1 MAIFTTLITGAKLL
15 AKKFA
20 KDKLKKKAKEFV
32 GGKKKKKEDKKK
44 EKRQAA
50 KNIMQEQGVYAGGGA
65 IVATPTKALVPTGG
79 GDKGG
84 ALAIIDK
91 GPIDFKVLNQK
102 IDNITEMT
110 GAIAMLTGTT
120 KKQVEDEA
128 KARKAAVAKAK
139 REAREKKL
147 ESKKGLEPKSQTV
160 KKKGKGPLDFITNFL
175 MQVALGSLVLF
186 LMNNIQ
192 KIQKGFEFVV
202 KNWDKFFWVFRAV
215 LFDLFN
221 GFGLTKQIFK
231 LLGKGAVKT
240 LKFIAKPF
248 KWLGGLIGKKLAG
261 LGAKIVAWAKG
272 GIAAIKAAFLASKPG
287 QLLMKGVGK
296 VKQTVQATKAFVQA
310 GATKVKDVA
319 AAGATKVKD
328 IASQAKTFVS
338 SKASKVFQRTKDAAK
353 PLVSKAAP
361 IVKKAK
367 GVASKATKPITGG
380 LKVIKRFFGPK
391 AAQGLKQA
399 GPTLKPI
406 AKASKGIKIPIIGPL
421 LVAIT
426 SMLADDPLEQTLF
439 KAIGAGLG
447 GLLGSFGGPL
457 GMILG
462 EILGEFVGDLL
473 YTGFM
478 TKGGWSEAGKKFMEA
493 LQGLAKSGKTALN
506 WITGGF
512 GRFWN
517 MFMEKHSKWGVPNPV
532 ALANPFVTGPLLWKG
547 FFSSEEKEEKIDEGK
562 KEKEDVTIDNSK
574 KKTPAEV
581 DTNQTSDAEGSADAV
596 SSKASYE
603 DQGGDGTIVLD
614 QGDNTTT
621 PSSNGGDSTPLIVP
635 VGSKEALN
643 SYYKAQ
649 VTGSLYK
656 VG

>member
-32 GGKKKKKEDKKK
+32 GGKKKKKKDKKK

-65 IVATPTKALVPTGG
+65 IVVTPTKALVPTGG

-128 KARKAAVAKAK
+128 KARKAAVASAK
-139 REAREKKL
+139 RKAREKKL
-147 ESKKGLEPKSQTV
+147 ESKGVGSQV
-160 KKKGKGPLDFITNFL
+160 KATIAKKAKGPLDFITNFL

-215 LFDLFN
+215 LFELFN

-248 KWLGGLIGKKLAG
+248 KWLGGLIAKKLAG

-272 GIAAIKAAFLASKPG
+272 GIAAIKGAFLASKPG
-287 QLLMKGVGK
+287 QLLMQGVGK
-296 VKQTVQATKAFVQA
+296 VKQTVQAGKAFVQA
-310 GATKVKDVA
+310 GATKVKDI
-319 AAGATKVKD
+319 AG
-328 IASQAKTFVS
+328 QAKTFVS
-338 SKASKVFQRTKDAAK
+338 SKASKVVQRTKDAAK

-367 GVASKATKPITGG
+367 TVASKVTKPLKGG
-380 LKVIKRFFGPK
+380 LKLIQKFFGPK

-399 GPTLKPI
+399 GPTLKPM

-447 GLLGSFGGPL
+447 GALGSFGGPL

-478 TKGGWSEAGKKFMEA
+478 GDGWGAAGEKFMEA
-493 LQGLAKSGKTALN
+493 LQGLAKAGKTALD

-517 MFMEKHSKWGVPNPV
+517 LFMEEHSLNVLGQKIPNPV
-532 ALANPFVTGPLLWKG
+532 SLYNPFVTGPLLWKG

-562 KEKEDVTIDNSK
+562 KEKEDVTLDNTK
-574 KKTPAEV
+574 EKTKAEV
-581 DTNQTSDAEGSADAV
+581 DVNQTSDAEGSADAV
-596 SSKASYE
+596 ASKASYE

-621 PSSNGGDSTPLIVP
+621 PSSNDGDSTPLIVP

>member
-32 GGKKKKKEDKKK
+32 GGKKKKKKDKKK

-65 IVATPTKALVPTGG
+65 IVVTPTKALVPTGG

-128 KARKAAVAKAK
+128 KARKAAVASAK
-139 REAREKKL
+139 RKAREKKL
-147 ESKKGLEPKSQTV
+147 ESKGVGSQV
-160 KKKGKGPLDFITNFL
+160 KATIAKKAKGPLDFITNFL

-215 LFDLFN
+215 LFELFN

-248 KWLGGLIGKKLAG
+248 KWLGGLIAKKLAG

-272 GIAAIKAAFLASKPG
+272 GIAAIKGAFLASKPG
-287 QLLMKGVGK
+287 QLLMQGVGK
-296 VKQTVQATKAFVQA
+296 VKQTVQAGKAFVQA
-310 GATKVKDVA
+310 GATKVKDI
-319 AAGATKVKD
+319 AG
-328 IASQAKTFVS
+328 QAKTFVS
-338 SKASKVFQRTKDAAK
+338 SKASKVVQRTKDAAK

-367 GVASKATKPITGG
+367 TVASKATKPLKGG
-380 LKVIKRFFGPK
+380 LKLIQKFFGPK

-399 GPTLKPI
+399 GPTLKPM
-406 AKASKGIKIPIIGPL
+406 AKASKGIKIHIIGPL

-447 GLLGSFGGPL
+447 GALGSFGGPL

-478 TKGGWSEAGKKFMEA
+478 GDGWGAAGEKFMEA
-493 LQGLAKSGKTALN
+493 LQGLAKAGKTALD

-562 KEKEDVTIDNSK
+562 KEKEDVTLDNTK
-574 KKTPAEV
+574 EKTKAEV
-581 DTNQTSDAEGSADAV
+581 DVNQTSDAEGSADAV
-596 SSKASYE
+596 ASKASYE

-621 PSSNGGDSTPLIVP
+621 PSSNDGDSTPLIVP

>member
-32 GGKKKKKEDKKK
+32 GGKKKKKKDKKK

-65 IVATPTKALVPTGG
+65 IVVTPTKALVPTGG

-128 KARKAAVAKAK
+128 KARKAAVASAK
-139 REAREKKL
+139 RKAREKKL
-147 ESKKGLEPKSQTV
+147 ESKGVGSQV
-160 KKKGKGPLDFITNFL
+160 KATIAKKAKGPLDFITNFL

-215 LFDLFN
+215 LFELFN

-248 KWLGGLIGKKLAG
+248 KWLGGLIAKKLAG

-272 GIAAIKAAFLASKPG
+272 GIAAIKGAFLASKPG
-287 QLLMKGVGK
+287 QLLMQGVGK
-296 VKQTVQATKAFVQA
+296 VKQTVQAGKAFVQA
-310 GATKVKDVA
+310 GATKVKDI
-319 AAGATKVKD
+319 AG
-328 IASQAKTFVS
+328 QAKTFVS
-338 SKASKVFQRTKDAAK
+338 SKASKVVQRTKDAAK

-367 GVASKATKPITGG
+367 TVASKATKPLKGG
-380 LKVIKRFFGPK
+380 LKLIQKFFGPK

-399 GPTLKPI
+399 GPTLKPM

-447 GLLGSFGGPL
+447 GALGSFGGPL

-478 TKGGWSEAGKKFMEA
+478 GDGWGAAGEKFMEA
-493 LQGLAKSGKTALN
+493 LQGLAKAGKTAID

-562 KEKEDVTIDNSK
+562 KEKEDVTLDNTK
-574 KKTPAEV
+574 EKTKAEV
-581 DTNQTSDAEGSADAV
+581 DVNQTSDAEGSADAV
-596 SSKASYE
+596 ASKASYE

-621 PSSNGGDSTPLIVP
+621 PSSNDGDSTPLIVP

>member
-32 GGKKKKKEDKKK
+32 GGKKKKKKDKKK

-65 IVATPTKALVPTGG
+65 IVVTPTKALVPTGG

-128 KARKAAVAKAK
+128 KARKAAVASAK
-139 REAREKKL
+139 RKAREKKL
-147 ESKKGLEPKSQTV
+147 ESKGVGSQV
-160 KKKGKGPLDFITNFL
+160 KATIAKKAKGPLDFITNFL

-215 LFDLFN
+215 LFELFN

-248 KWLGGLIGKKLAG
+248 KWLGGLIAKKLAG

-272 GIAAIKAAFLASKPG
+272 GIAAIKGAFLASKPG
-287 QLLMKGVGK
+287 QLLMQGVGK
-296 VKQTVQATKAFVQA
+296 VKQTVQAGKAFVQA
-310 GATKVKDVA
+310 GATKVKDI
-319 AAGATKVKD
+319 AG
-328 IASQAKTFVS
+328 QAKTFVS
-338 SKASKVFQRTKDAAK
+338 SKASKVVQRTKDAAK

-367 GVASKATKPITGG
+367 TVASKVTKPLKGG
-380 LKVIKRFFGPK
+380 LKLIQKFFGPK

-399 GPTLKPI
+399 GPTLKPM

-447 GLLGSFGGPL
+447 GALGSFGGPL

-478 TKGGWSEAGKKFMEA
+478 GDGWGAAGEKFMEA
-493 LQGLAKSGKTALN
+493 LQGLAKAGKTALD

-562 KEKEDVTIDNSK
+562 KEKEDVTLDNTK
-574 KKTPAEV
+574 EKTKAEV
-581 DTNQTSDAEGSADAV
+581 DVNQTSDAEGSADAV
-596 SSKASYE
+596 ASKASYE

-621 PSSNGGDSTPLIVP
+621 PSSNDGD
-635 VGSKEALN
+635 
-643 SYYKAQ
+643 
-649 VTGSLYK
+649 
-656 VG
+656 

>member
-32 GGKKKKKEDKKK
+32 GGKKKKKKDKKK

-65 IVATPTKALVPTGG
+65 IVVTPTKALVPTGG

-128 KARKAAVAKAK
+128 KARKAAVASAK
-139 REAREKKL
+139 RKAREKKL
-147 ESKKGLEPKSQTV
+147 ESKGVGSQV
-160 KKKGKGPLDFITNFL
+160 KATIAKKAKGPLDFITNFL

-215 LFDLFN
+215 LFELFN

-248 KWLGGLIGKKLAG
+248 KWLGGLIAKKLAG

-272 GIAAIKAAFLASKPG
+272 GIAAIKGAFLASKPG
-287 QLLMKGVGK
+287 QLLMQGVGK
-296 VKQTVQATKAFVQA
+296 VKQTVQAGKAFVQA
-310 GATKVKDVA
+310 GATKVKDI
-319 AAGATKVKD
+319 AG
-328 IASQAKTFVS
+328 QAKTFVS
-338 SKASKVFQRTKDAAK
+338 SKASKVVQRTKDAAK

-367 GVASKATKPITGG
+367 TVASKVTKPLKGG
-380 LKVIKRFFGPK
+380 LKLIQKFFGPK

-399 GPTLKPI
+399 GPTLKPM

-447 GLLGSFGGPL
+447 GALGSFGGPL

-478 TKGGWSEAGKKFMEA
+478 GDGWGAAGEKFMEA
-493 LQGLAKSGKTALN
+493 LQGLAKAGKTALD

-562 KEKEDVTIDNSK
+562 KEKEDVTLDNTK
-574 KKTPAEV
+574 EKTKAEV
-581 DTNQTSDAEGSADAV
+581 DVNQTSDAEGSADAV
-596 SSKASYE
+596 ASKASYE

-621 PSSNGGDSTPLIVP
+621 PSSNDGDSTPLIVP

>member
-32 GGKKKKKEDKKK
+32 GGKKKKKKDKKK

-65 IVATPTKALVPTGG
+65 IVVTPTKALVPTGG

-128 KARKAAVAKAK
+128 KARKAAVASAK
-139 REAREKKL
+139 RKAREKKL
-147 ESKKGLEPKSQTV
+147 ESKGVGSQV
-160 KKKGKGPLDFITNFL
+160 KATIAKKAKGPLDFITNFL

-215 LFDLFN
+215 LFELFN

-248 KWLGGLIGKKLAG
+248 KWLGGLIAKKLAG

-272 GIAAIKAAFLASKPG
+272 GIAAIKGAFLASKPG
-287 QLLMKGVGK
+287 QLLMQGVGK
-296 VKQTVQATKAFVQA
+296 VKQTVQAGKAFVQA
-310 GATKVKDVA
+310 GATKVKDI
-319 AAGATKVKD
+319 AG
-328 IASQAKTFVS
+328 QAKTFVS
-338 SKASKVFQRTKDAAK
+338 SKASKVVQRTKDAAK

-367 GVASKATKPITGG
+367 TVASKVTKPLKGG
-380 LKVIKRFFGPK
+380 LKLIQKFFGPK

-399 GPTLKPI
+399 GPTLKPM

-447 GLLGSFGGPL
+447 GALGSFGGPL

-478 TKGGWSEAGKKFMEA
+478 GDGWGAAGEKFMEA
-493 LQGLAKSGKTALN
+493 LQGLAKAGKTALD

-547 FFSSEEKEEKIDEGK
+547 FFSSEGKEKMEEPK
-562 KEKEDVTIDNSK
+562 KEKEDVTLDNTK
-574 KKTPAEV
+574 EKTKAEV
-581 DTNQTSDAEGSADAV
+581 DVNQTSDAEGSADAV
-596 SSKASYE
+596 ASKASYE

-621 PSSNGGDSTPLIVP
+621 PSSNDGDSTPLIVP

>member
-32 GGKKKKKEDKKK
+32 GGKKKKKKDKKK

-65 IVATPTKALVPTGG
+65 IVVTPTKALVPTGG

-128 KARKAAVAKAK
+128 KARKAAVASAK
-139 REAREKKL
+139 RKAREKKL
-147 ESKKGLEPKSQTV
+147 ESKGVGSQV
-160 KKKGKGPLDFITNFL
+160 KATIAKKAKGPLDFITNFL

-215 LFDLFN
+215 LFELFN

-248 KWLGGLIGKKLAG
+248 KWLGGLIAKKLAG

-272 GIAAIKAAFLASKPG
+272 GIAAIKGAFLASKPG
-287 QLLMKGVGK
+287 QLLMQGVGK
-296 VKQTVQATKAFVQA
+296 VKQTVQAGKAFVQA
-310 GATKVKDVA
+310 GATKVKDI
-319 AAGATKVKD
+319 AG
-328 IASQAKTFVS
+328 QAKTFVS
-338 SKASKVFQRTKDAAK
+338 SKASKVVQRTKDAAK

-367 GVASKATKPITGG
+367 TVASKATKPLKGG
-380 LKVIKRFFGPK
+380 LKLIQKFFGPK

-399 GPTLKPI
+399 GPTLKPM

-447 GLLGSFGGPL
+447 GALGSFGGPL

-478 TKGGWSEAGKKFMEA
+478 GDGWGAAGEKFMEA
-493 LQGLAKSGKTALN
+493 LQGLAKAGKTALD

-562 KEKEDVTIDNSK
+562 KEKEDVTLDNTK
-574 KKTPAEV
+574 EKTKAEV
-581 DTNQTSDAEGSADAV
+581 DVNQTSDAEGSADAV
-596 SSKASYE
+596 ASKASYE

-621 PSSNGGDSTPLIVP
+621 PSSNDGDSTPLIVP

>member
-32 GGKKKKKEDKKK
+32 GGKKKKKKDKKK

-65 IVATPTKALVPTGG
+65 IVVTPTKALVPTGG

-128 KARKAAVAKAK
+128 KARKAAVASAK
-139 REAREKKL
+139 RKAREKKL
-147 ESKKGLEPKSQTV
+147 ESKGVGSQV
-160 KKKGKGPLDFITNFL
+160 KATIAKKAKGPLDFITNFL

-215 LFDLFN
+215 LFELFN

-248 KWLGGLIGKKLAG
+248 KWLGGLIAKKLAG

-272 GIAAIKAAFLASKPG
+272 GIAAIKGAFLASKPG
-287 QLLMKGVGK
+287 QLLMQGVGK
-296 VKQTVQATKAFVQA
+296 VKQTVQAGKAFVQA
-310 GATKVKDVA
+310 GATKVKA
-319 AAGATKVKD
+319 IAG
-328 IASQAKTFVS
+328 QAKTFVS
-338 SKASKVFQRTKDAAK
+338 SKASKVVQRTKDAAK

-367 GVASKATKPITGG
+367 TVASKVTKPLKGG
-380 LKVIKRFFGPK
+380 LKLIQKFFGPK

-399 GPTLKPI
+399 GPTLKPM

-447 GLLGSFGGPL
+447 GALGSFGGPL

-478 TKGGWSEAGKKFMEA
+478 GDGWGAAGEKFMEA
-493 LQGLAKSGKTALN
+493 LQGLAKAGKTALD

-562 KEKEDVTIDNSK
+562 KEKEDVTLDNTK
-574 KKTPAEV
+574 EKTKAEV
-581 DTNQTSDAEGSADAV
+581 DVNQTSDAEGSADAV
-596 SSKASYE
+596 ASKASYE

-621 PSSNGGDSTPLIVP
+621 PSSNDGDSTPLIVP
-635 VGSKEALN
+635 VGSKEASN

>member
-32 GGKKKKKEDKKK
+32 GGKKKKKKDKKK

-65 IVATPTKALVPTGG
+65 IVVTPTKALVPTGG

-84 ALAIIDK
+84 ASSIIDK

-128 KARKAAVAKAK
+128 KARKAAVASAK
-139 REAREKKL
+139 RKAREKKL
-147 ESKKGLEPKSQTV
+147 ESKGVGSQV
-160 KKKGKGPLDFITNFL
+160 KATIAKKAKGPLDFITNFL

-215 LFDLFN
+215 LFELFN

-248 KWLGGLIGKKLAG
+248 KWLGGLIAKKLAG

-272 GIAAIKAAFLASKPG
+272 GIAAIKGAFLASKPG
-287 QLLMKGVGK
+287 QLLMQGVGK
-296 VKQTVQATKAFVQA
+296 VKQTVQAGKAFVQA
-310 GATKVKDVA
+310 GATKVKDI
-319 AAGATKVKD
+319 AG
-328 IASQAKTFVS
+328 QAKTFVS
-338 SKASKVFQRTKDAAK
+338 SKASKVVQRTKDAAK

-367 GVASKATKPITGG
+367 TVASNVTKPLKGG
-380 LKVIKRFFGPK
+380 LKLIQKFFGPK

-399 GPTLKPI
+399 GPTLKPM

-447 GLLGSFGGPL
+447 GALGSFGGPL

-478 TKGGWSEAGKKFMEA
+478 GDGWGAAGEKFMEA
-493 LQGLAKSGKTALN
+493 LQGLAKAGKTALD

-562 KEKEDVTIDNSK
+562 KEKEDVTLDNTK
-574 KKTPAEV
+574 EKTKAEV
-581 DTNQTSDAEGSADAV
+581 DVNQTSDAEGSADAV
-596 SSKASYE
+596 ASKASYE

-621 PSSNGGDSTPLIVP
+621 PSSNDGDSTPLIVP

>member
-32 GGKKKKKEDKKK
+32 GGKKKKKKDKKK

-65 IVATPTKALVPTGG
+65 IVVTPTKALVPTGG

-128 KARKAAVAKAK
+128 KARKAAVASAK
-139 REAREKKL
+139 RKAREKKL
-147 ESKKGLEPKSQTV
+147 ESKGVGSQV
-160 KKKGKGPLDFITNFL
+160 KATIAKKAKGPLDFITNFL

-215 LFDLFN
+215 LFELFN

-248 KWLGGLIGKKLAG
+248 KWLGGLIAKKLAG

-272 GIAAIKAAFLASKPG
+272 GIAAIKGAFLASKPG
-287 QLLMKGVGK
+287 QLLMQGVGK
-296 VKQTVQATKAFVQA
+296 VKQTVQAGKAFVQA
-310 GATKVKDVA
+310 GATKVKDI
-319 AAGATKVKD
+319 AG
-328 IASQAKTFVS
+328 QAKTFVS
-338 SKASKVFQRTKDAAK
+338 SKASIVVQRTKDAAK

-367 GVASKATKPITGG
+367 TVASKATKPLKGG
-380 LKVIKRFFGPK
+380 LKLIQKFFGPK

-399 GPTLKPI
+399 GPTLKPM

-447 GLLGSFGGPL
+447 GALGSFGGPL

-478 TKGGWSEAGKKFMEA
+478 GDGWGAAGEKFMEA
-493 LQGLAKSGKTALN
+493 LQGLAKAGKTALD

-562 KEKEDVTIDNSK
+562 KEKEDVTLDNTK
-574 KKTPAEV
+574 EKTKAEV
-581 DTNQTSDAEGSADAV
+581 DVNQTSDAEGSADAV
-596 SSKASYE
+596 ASKASYE

-621 PSSNGGDSTPLIVP
+621 PSSNDGDSTPLIVP

>member
-32 GGKKKKKEDKKK
+32 GGKKKKKKDKKK

-65 IVATPTKALVPTGG
+65 IVVTPTKALVPTGG

-128 KARKAAVAKAK
+128 KARKAAVASAK
-139 REAREKKL
+139 RKAREKKL
-147 ESKKGLEPKSQTV
+147 ESKGVGSQV
-160 KKKGKGPLDFITNFL
+160 KATIAKKAKGPLDFITNFL

-215 LFDLFN
+215 LFELFN

-248 KWLGGLIGKKLAG
+248 KWLGGLIAKKLAG

-272 GIAAIKAAFLASKPG
+272 GIAAIKGAFLASKPG
-287 QLLMKGVGK
+287 QLLMQGVGK
-296 VKQTVQATKAFVQA
+296 VKQTVQAGKAFVQA
-310 GATKVKDVA
+310 GATKVKDI
-319 AAGATKVKD
+319 AG
-328 IASQAKTFVS
+328 QAKTFVS
-338 SKASKVFQRTKDAAK
+338 SKASKVVQRTKDAAK

-367 GVASKATKPITGG
+367 TVASKVTKPLKGG
-380 LKVIKRFFGPK
+380 LKLIQKFFGPK

-399 GPTLKPI
+399 GPTLKPM

-447 GLLGSFGGPL
+447 GALGSFGGPL

-478 TKGGWSEAGKKFMEA
+478 GDGWGAAGEKFMEA
-493 LQGLAKSGKTALN
+493 LQGLAKAGKTALD

-512 GRFWN
+512 GRFLN

-562 KEKEDVTIDNSK
+562 KEKEDVTLDNTK
-574 KKTPAEV
+574 EKTKAEV
-581 DTNQTSDAEGSADAV
+581 DVNQTSDAEGSADAV
-596 SSKASYE
+596 ASKASYE

-621 PSSNGGDSTPLIVP
+621 PSSNDGDSTPLIVP

>member
-32 GGKKKKKEDKKK
+32 GGKKKKKKDKKK

-65 IVATPTKALVPTGG
+65 IVVTPTKALVPTGG

-128 KARKAAVAKAK
+128 KSRQAAVAKAK

-147 ESKKGLEPKSQTV
+147 ESKGVGSQV
-160 KKKGKGPLDFITNFL
+160 KATIAKKAKGPLDFITNFL

-215 LFDLFN
+215 LFELFN

-248 KWLGGLIGKKLAG
+248 KWLGGLIAKKLAG

-272 GIAAIKAAFLASKPG
+272 GIAAIKGAFLASKPG
-287 QLLMKGVGK
+287 QLLMQGVGK
-296 VKQTVQATKAFVQA
+296 VKQTVQAGKAFVQA
-310 GATKVKDVA
+310 GATKVKDI
-319 AAGATKVKD
+319 AG
-328 IASQAKTFVS
+328 QAKTFVS
-338 SKASKVFQRTKDAAK
+338 SKASKVVQRTKDAAK

-367 GVASKATKPITGG
+367 TVASKVTKPLKGG
-380 LKVIKRFFGPK
+380 LKLIQKFFGPK

-399 GPTLKPI
+399 GPTLKPM

-447 GLLGSFGGPL
+447 GALGSFGGPL

-478 TKGGWSEAGKKFMEA
+478 GDGWGAAGEKFMEA
-493 LQGLAKSGKTALN
+493 LQGLAKAGKTALD

-562 KEKEDVTIDNSK
+562 KEKEDVTLDNTK
-574 KKTPAEV
+574 EKTKAEV
-581 DTNQTSDAEGSADAV
+581 DVNQTSDAEGSADAV
-596 SSKASYE
+596 ASKASYE

-621 PSSNGGDSTPLIVP
+621 PSSNDGDSTPLIVP

>member
-32 GGKKKKKEDKKK
+32 GGKKKKKKDKKK

-65 IVATPTKALVPTGG
+65 IVVTPTKALVPTGG

-128 KARKAAVAKAK
+128 KARKAAVASAK
-139 REAREKKL
+139 RKAREKKL
-147 ESKKGLEPKSQTV
+147 ESKGVGSQV
-160 KKKGKGPLDFITNFL
+160 KATIAKKAKGPLDFITNFL

-215 LFDLFN
+215 LFELFN

-248 KWLGGLIGKKLAG
+248 KWLGGLIAKKLAG

-272 GIAAIKAAFLASKPG
+272 GIAAIKGAFLASKPG
-287 QLLMKGVGK
+287 QLLMQGVGK
-296 VKQTVQATKAFVQA
+296 VKQTVQAGKAFVQA
-310 GATKVKDVA
+310 GATKVKDI
-319 AAGATKVKD
+319 AG
-328 IASQAKTFVS
+328 QAKTFVS
-338 SKASKVFQRTKDAAK
+338 SKASKVVQRTKDAAK

-367 GVASKATKPITGG
+367 TVASKVTKPLKGG
-380 LKVIKRFFGPK
+380 LKLIQKFFGPK

-399 GPTLKPI
+399 GPTLKPM

-447 GLLGSFGGPL
+447 GALGSFGGPL

-478 TKGGWSEAGKKFMEA
+478 GDGWGAAGEKFMEA
-493 LQGLAKSGKTALN
+493 LQGLAKAGKTALD

-512 GRFWN
+512 GRLWN
-517 MFMEKHSKWGVPNPV
+517 MFMEKHSKRGVPNPV

-562 KEKEDVTIDNSK
+562 KEKEDVTLDNTK
-574 KKTPAEV
+574 EKTKAEV
-581 DTNQTSDAEGSADAV
+581 DVNQTSDAEGSADAV
-596 SSKASYE
+596 ASKASYE

-621 PSSNGGDSTPLIVP
+621 PSSNDGDSTPLIVP

>member
-32 GGKKKKKEDKKK
+32 GGKKKKKKDKKK

-65 IVATPTKALVPTGG
+65 IVVTPTKALVPTGG

-120 KKQVEDEA
+120 KKQVEVEA
-128 KARKAAVAKAK
+128 KARKAAVASAK
-139 REAREKKL
+139 RKAREKKL
-147 ESKKGLEPKSQTV
+147 ESKGVGSQV
-160 KKKGKGPLDFITNFL
+160 KATIAKKAKGPLDFITNFL

-215 LFDLFN
+215 LFELFN

-248 KWLGGLIGKKLAG
+248 KWLGGLIAKKLAG

-272 GIAAIKAAFLASKPG
+272 GIAAIKGAFLASKPG
-287 QLLMKGVGK
+287 QLLMQGVGK
-296 VKQTVQATKAFVQA
+296 VKQTVQAGKAFVQA
-310 GATKVKDVA
+310 GATKVKDI
-319 AAGATKVKD
+319 AG
-328 IASQAKTFVS
+328 QAKTFVS
-338 SKASKVFQRTKDAAK
+338 SKASKVVQRTKDAAK

-367 GVASKATKPITGG
+367 TVASKVTKPLKGG
-380 LKVIKRFFGPK
+380 LKLIQKFFGPK

-399 GPTLKPI
+399 GPTLKPM

-447 GLLGSFGGPL
+447 GALGSFGGPL

-478 TKGGWSEAGKKFMEA
+478 GDGWGAAGEKFMEA
-493 LQGLAKSGKTALN
+493 LQGLAKAGKTALD

-562 KEKEDVTIDNSK
+562 KEKEDVTLDNTK
-574 KKTPAEV
+574 EKTKAEV
-581 DTNQTSDAEGSADAV
+581 DVNQTSDAEGSADAV
-596 SSKASYE
+596 ASKASYE

-621 PSSNGGDSTPLIVP
+621 PSSNDGDSTPLIVP

>member
-1 MAIFTTLITGAKLL
+1 MAIFATLITTAKLL

-20 KDKLKKKAKEFV
+20 KDQLKKKAKEFV
-32 GGKKKKKEDKKK
+32 SGKKKKKKDKKK

-65 IVATPTKALVPTGG
+65 IVVAPTKALVPTGG
-79 GDKGG
+79 EDKGG
-84 ALAIIDK
+84 ALAVIDKGDK
-91 GPIDFKVLNQK
+91 GPIDFKVMSQK

-120 KKQVEDEA
+120 KQQVEDEA
-128 KARKAAVAKAK
+128 KARRAAVAEAK
-139 REAREKKL
+139 RKAREKKL
-147 ESKKGLEPKSQTV
+147 ESKKGLEPKSQTA

-175 MQVALGSLVLF
+175 LQVALGSLVLF

-192 KIQKGFEFVV
+192 KIQKGFEFIV

-215 LFDLFN
+215 LFELFN

-240 LKFIAKPF
+240 LKLIAKPF

-296 VKQTVQATKAFVQA
+296 VKQTVQAGKAFVQA

-319 AAGATKVKD
+319 G
-328 IASQAKTFVS
+328 QAKTFVS
-338 SKASKVFQRTKDAAK
+338 SKASKVVQRTKDAAK
-353 PLVSKAAP
+353 PIVSKAAP

-367 GVASKATKPITGG
+367 TVASKATKPIKGG
-380 LKVIKRFFGPK
+380 LKLIQKFFGPK
-391 AAQGLKQA
+391 AAQGIKQA
-399 GPTLKPI
+399 GPTLKPM

-447 GLLGSFGGPL
+447 GALGSFGGPL

-473 YTGFM
+473 YEGFFG
-478 TKGGWSEAGKKFMEA
+478 GGWGAAGEKFMEA
-493 LQGLAKSGKTALN
+493 LQGLAKAGKTALD

-517 MFMEKHSKWGVPNPV
+517 LFMEEHSLNVFGKKIPNPV
-532 ALANPFVTGPLLWKG
+532 SLYNPFVTGPLLWKG
-547 FFSSEEKEEKIDEGK
+547 FFSSEGKEKIEEPK
-562 KEKEDVTIDNSK
+562 KEKEDVTLDNTK
-574 KKTPAEV
+574 EKTKAEV
-581 DTNQTSDAEGSADAV
+581 DVNQTSDAEGSADAV
-596 SSKASYE
+596 ASKASYE
-603 DQGGDGTIVLD
+603 EQGGEGALVID
-614 QGDNTTT
+614 QGDST
-621 PSSNGGDSTPLIVP
+621 PSSSSNGGGSTPLIVP